1 MRDTPSAVVVAPTDG
16 AAVRPPS
23 GPVTGAPRNRRLV
36 RSVLSN
42 WVFSLVE
49 LAIGFILP
57 RLISDRLGQELLG
70 VWDVSWSL
78 VFWVRWTNLGVIG
91 AVTRYVA
98 CYRTLRDWDR
108 LNATANTSLAFL
120 LAACAAALALGV
132 LFAALG
138 PRLLHEPSL
147 QAAAASGW
155 IILLLTGAAAL
166 QMPGGVFNSVIT
178 GYERFDLLN
187 VIRCARDIG
196 VLLAMAGLLLGGY
209 GLVACAVVPLA
220 AEVVATVAKIVV
232 ARRICPQLQF
242 SLGFCHWSTARDV
255 GLFGGKTVLRDAA
268 RGGMYHL
275 SNLLVAGFLGP
286 AAVAVYSRQR
296 TLVMYLTRFVKQ
308 YANVFIP
315 ASSELHAG
323 GDLPALRRMLVDSG
337 KYAFYIA
344 LPPICLLTLLGG
356 PLLEVWMGA
365 TYAAPWVLGI
375 LAVGHAL
382 TIPQTSVY
390 SVLMGMNR
398 HGLVGFFE
406 VVAAA
411 VGFGLGWLALG
422 PLQWGLVGAAL
433 ALTLPLVLSGG
444 VLLPWYA
451 CRRLE
456 LPLTSYLRQVT
467 LGPLAA
473 ALPLIGCFLLSRALP
488 LPNATATV
496 AVGAAGGGIV
506 TALVYWRWVAP
517 ASLKTKIRTWLA
529 SRWVAPWNGRLA
541 VAEAPPTEVRS

>member
-1 MRDTPSAVVVAPTDG
+1 MENPVEAGGATAGPPPTRVAP
-16 AAVRPPS
+16 RP
-23 GPVTGAPRNRRLV
+23 RRFV

-42 WVFSLVE
+42 WAFSLVE
-49 LAIGFILP
+49 LAVGFVLP

-78 VFWVRWTNLGVIG
+78 VFWVRWTNLGVTG

-98 CYRTLRDWDR
+98 RYRALRDWDA
-108 LNATANTSLAFL
+108 LNATVNTSLAFL
-120 LAACAAALALGV
+120 LMACLAALGLGV

-138 PRLLHEPSL
+138 TRLLHEPSL

-155 IILLLTGAAAL
+155 IVFLLTSAAAL
-166 QMPGGVFNSVIT
+166 QMPAGVFNSIIT
-178 GYERFDLLN
+178 GHERFDLLN

-196 VLLAMAGLLLGGY
+196 VLLVMAGLLIGGH
-209 GLVACAVVPLA
+209 GLVVCAIVPVTAEILA
-220 AEVVATVAKIVV
+220 SVAKYVV
-232 ARRICPQLQF
+232 ARRICPQLRF
-242 SLGFCHWSTARDV
+242 SPRHCHWRAARDL

-275 SNLLVAGFLGP
+275 SNLLVAGLLGP

-323 GDLPALRRMLVDSG
+323 GDVRALRHMLVDSG

-344 LPPICLLTLLGG
+344 LPPIWLLVLLGG
-356 PLLEVWMGA
+356 PLLEIWMGPA
-365 TYAAPWVLGI
+365 YAAPWVLGI

-390 SVLMGMNR
+390 SLLMGMNR
-398 HGLVGFFE
+398 HGLVGLFE
-406 VVAAA
+406 A
-411 VGFGLGWLALG
+411 VSLALGLALGWLLIG
-422 PLQWGLVGAAL
+422 PLQWGLTGAAV
-433 ALTLPLVLSGG
+433 ALTGPLVLSGG

-451 CRRLE
+451 CRRLD
-456 LPLTSYLRQVT
+456 LPLASYLRRVFV
-467 LGPLAA
+467 GPLAA
-473 ALPLIGCFLLSRALP
+473 SLPLVACLLLARVLP
-488 LPNATATV
+488 LPHP
-496 AVGAAGGGIV
+496 AGRVTFALLLGGLV
-506 TALVYWRWVAP
+506 TALVYWRWVVP
-517 ASLKTKIRTWLA
+517 AGLKARLVRGAERVRAVLA
-529 SRWVAPWNGRLA
+529 ALAFRSVAGPSG
-541 VAEAPPTEVRS
+541 EARP

>member
-1 MRDTPSAVVVAPTDG
+1 MPSVTSVSAETLPASVRADG
-16 AAVRPPS
+16 LPAAAVPRP
-23 GPVTGAPRNRRLV
+23 RRFV

-42 WVFSLVE
+42 WAFSLVE
-49 LAIGFILP
+49 LAVGFVLP

-98 CYRTLRDWDR
+98 RYRTLRDWDQ
-108 LNATANTSLAFL
+108 LNATVNTSLVFL
-120 LAACAAALALGV
+120 VAAAAGALALGV

-138 PRLLHEPSL
+138 SRLLHEPSL
-147 QAAAASGW
+147 QAVAASGW

-166 QMPGGVFNSVIT
+166 QMPAGVFNSIIT

-187 VIRCARDIG
+187 LVRCARDIG
-196 VLLAMAGLLLGGY
+196 VLVAMAGLLVSGR
-209 GLVACAVVPLA
+209 GLVACAFVPVT
-220 AEVVATVAKIVV
+220 AEVLASGAKYLV
-232 ARRICPQLQF
+232 ARRICPELRF
-242 SLGFCHWSTARDV
+242 SRRYCHWRTARDL

-275 SNLLVAGFLGP
+275 SNLLVAGLLGP

-323 GDLPALRRMLVDSG
+323 GDVRALRHMLVDSG

-344 LPPICLLTLLGG
+344 LPPIWLLVLLGG
-356 PLLEVWMGA
+356 PLLEIWMGPS
-365 TYAAPWVLGI
+365 YSAPWVLGI

-382 TIPQTSVY
+382 TIPQASVY
-390 SVLMGMNR
+390 SLLMGMNR
-398 HGLVGFFE
+398 HGLVGLFE
-406 VVAAA
+406 VVSL
-411 VGFGLGWLALG
+411 VLGLGLGWLLIG
-422 PLQWGLVGAAL
+422 PLQGGLAGAAV
-433 ALTLPLVLSGG
+433 ALTGPLVLSGG

-451 CRRLE
+451 CRHLS
-456 LPLTSYLRQVT
+456 LPLGSYVRRVFV
-467 LGPLAA
+467 GPLAA
-473 ALPLIGCFLLSRALP
+473 SLPLVACLLLARVLP
-488 LPNATATV
+488 LPHVV
-496 AVGAAGGGIV
+496 ARVVFALLLGGSV
-506 TALVYWRWVAP
+506 TALVYWRWVVP
-517 ASLKTKIRTWLA
+517 AGLKERVARGFERLGMLLTSLRPA
-529 SRWVAPWNGRLA
+529 GVVREPG
-541 VAEAPPTEVRS
+541 EAQP